1 MSIIEKAVN
10 WIIGIANDNT
20 HGYDQGSRWSPDY
33 DCSSLVISA
42 WKQAG
47 VNLTC
52 TYTGNMY
59 ANMVNKGFSDIT
71 SQVNL
76 ATGSGLARGD
86 VLLNVSSHT
95 AMYIGNGQIC
105 EATGNENGGITGGQT
120 GDQTSREI
128 CINSYRNY
136 PWNYVLRYVAEDG
149 GPRETQSGN
158 TTSTDQDT
166 YTVQAGDSLWAIAEK
181 VYGSGAYYTKLMTLN
196 GLTNSNIMV
205 GQVLKIKSNTQ
216 SVSQPAQSTSST
228 NDLPTLRKGSKGEP
242 VRALQAL
249 LILRG
254 QKLATYGTDGD
265 FGSETDIALR
275 AYQKLKG
282 LTVDGICGSDDWKTL
297 IEKE

>member
-86 VLLNVSSHT
+86 VLLNVASHT

-120 GDQTSREI
+120 GDQTGREI

-149 GPRETQSGN
+149 GSRETQSGN
-158 TTSTDQDT
+158 TTSTDEDT

-216 SVSQPAQSTSST
+216 SVSQPVQSTSST
-228 NDLPTLRKGSKGEP
+228 NDLPTLRTGSKGEP

-254 QKLATYGTDGD
+254 QKLATYGADGD
-265 FGSETDIALR
+265 FGSETEIALR
-275 AYQKLKG
+275 VYQKLKG

>member
-86 VLLNVSSHT
+86 VLLNVANHT
-95 AMYIGNGQIC
+95 AIYIGNGQIC

-120 GDQTSREI
+120 GDQTGREI

-149 GPRETQSGN
+149 GSRETQSGN
-158 TTSTDQDT
+158 TISTDEDT

-196 GLTNSNIMV
+196 GLTNANIMV

-216 SVSQPAQSTSST
+216 STSQPAQSTSST

-254 QKLATYGTDGD
+254 QKLATYGADGD

>member
-120 GDQTSREI
+120 GDQTGREI

-136 PWNYVLRYVAEDG
+136 PWNYVLRYVDEDG
-149 GPRETQSGN
+149 RQRETQSGN

-196 GLTNSNIMV
+196 GLTNANIMV
-205 GQVLKIKSNTQ
+205 GQVLKIKSSTQ

-265 FGSETDIALR
+265 FGSETEIALR

>member
-59 ANMVNKGFSDIT
+59 ANMINKGFSDIT

-86 VLLNVSSHT
+86 VLLNVANHT

-120 GDQTSREI
+120 GDQTGREI

-158 TTSTDQDT
+158 TTSTDNDI
-166 YTVQAGDSLWAIAEK
+166 YTVQAGDSLWSIAEK
-181 VYGSGAYYTKLMTLN
+181 VYGSGTYYTKLMTLN

-254 QKLATYGTDGD
+254 QKLATYGADGD
-265 FGSETDIALR
+265 FGSETEIALR

>member
-76 ATGSGLARGD
+76 ATGSGLMRGD
-86 VLLNVSSHT
+86 VLLNVASHT

-120 GDQTSREI
+120 GDQTGREI
-128 CINSYRNY
+128 CINSYRDY

-149 GPRETQSGN
+149 GSRETQSGN
-158 TTSTDQDT
+158 TISTDEDT

-196 GLTNSNIMV
+196 GLTNANIMV

-216 SVSQPAQSTSST
+216 SASQPVQSTPST

-254 QKLATYGTDGD
+254 QKLTTYGTDGD
-265 FGSETDIALR
+265 FGSETEIALR

>member
-10 WIIGIANDNT
+10 WIVGIANDNT

-76 ATGSGLARGD
+76 STGSGLVRGD
-86 VLLNVSSHT
+86 VLLNVVNHT

-105 EATGNENGGITGGQT
+105 EATGNEKGGITGGQT
-120 GDQTSREI
+120 GDQTGREI

-149 GPRETQSGN
+149 GSRETQSE
-158 TTSTDQDT
+158 TSNSSNGDT
-166 YTVQAGDSLWAIAEK
+166 YTVQAGDSLWSIAEK
-181 VYGSGAYYTKLMTLN
+181 VYGSGTHYTKLMTLN
-196 GLTNSNIMV
+196 GLTNANIMV

-216 SVSQPAQSTSST
+216 VSQPAQSTSNS
-228 NDLPTLRKGSKGEP
+228 NSSLPTLRKGSKGEP

-254 QKLATYGTDGD
+254 QKLTSYGADGD
-265 FGSETDIALR
+265 FGNETEIALR

-282 LTVDGICGSDDWKTL
+282 LTADGICGSDVWKTL

>member
-1 MSIIEKAVN
+1 MSIIENAVN
-10 WIIGIANDNT
+10 WIVGIANDDT

-76 ATGSGLARGD
+76 ATGSGIARGD
-86 VLLNVSSHT
+86 VLLNVASHT

-105 EATGNENGGITGGQT
+105 EATGNERGGITGGQT
-120 GDQTSREI
+120 GDQTGREI

-149 GPRETQSGN
+149 GSRETQSEN
-158 TTSTDQDT
+158 TASTDGDT
-166 YTVQAGDSLWAIAEK
+166 YIVQAGDSLWAIAEK
-181 VYGSGAYYTKLMTLN
+181 VYGSGSYYTKLMTLN
-196 GLTNSNIMV
+196 GLTNANIMV
-205 GQVLKIKSNTQ
+205 GQVLKIKSNTTIQ
-216 SVSQPAQSTSST
+216 SVQSTPST
-228 NDLPTLRKGSKGEP
+228 NSLPTLRKGSKGEP

-265 FGSETDIALR
+265 FGNETEIALR
-275 AYQKLKG
+275 AYQKTKG
-282 LTVDGICGSDDWKTL
+282 LTADGICGSDVWKTL

>member
-59 ANMVNKGFSDIT
+59 ANMMNKGFSDIT

-120 GDQTSREI
+120 GDQTGREI

-149 GPRETQSGN
+149 GPCETQSGS
-158 TTSTDQDT
+158 TTSTDNDT

-196 GLTNSNIMV
+196 GLTNANIMV

-216 SVSQPAQSTSST
+216 SVSQPAQSTSSA

-254 QKLATYGTDGD
+254 QKLATYGADGD
-265 FGSETDIALR
+265 FGSETEIALR

-282 LTVDGICGSDDWKTL
+282 LTVDGICGSDEWKTL

>member
-120 GDQTSREI
+120 GDQTGREI

-149 GPRETQSGN
+149 GSRETQSGN
-158 TTSTDQDT
+158 TTSTNEDT

-196 GLTNSNIMV
+196 GLTNANIMV

-216 SVSQPAQSTSST
+216 SASQPAQSTSST

-249 LILRG
+249 LLLRG
-254 QKLATYGTDGD
+254 QKLATYGADGD
-265 FGSETDIALR
+265 FGSETEIALR

>member
-120 GDQTSREI
+120 GDQTGREI

-136 PWNYVLRYVAEDG
+136 PWNYVLRYVAEDSG
-149 GPRETQSGN
+149 SRETQSGN
-158 TTSTDQDT
+158 TTSTDEDT

-181 VYGSGAYYTKLMTLN
+181 IYGSGAYYTKLMTLN

-254 QKLATYGTDGD
+254 QKLATYGADGD
-265 FGSETDIALR
+265 FGSETEIALR

-297 IEKE
+297 IGKE

>member
-1 MSIIEKAVN
+1 MSVIENAVS

-120 GDQTSREI
+120 GDQTGREI

-158 TTSTDQDT
+158 TTSTDNDT

-196 GLTNSNIMV
+196 GLTNANIMV

-216 SVSQPAQSTSST
+216 SVSQSAQSTSST

-254 QKLATYGTDGD
+254 QKLTTYGADGD
-265 FGSETDIALR
+265 FGSETEIALR
-275 AYQKLKG
+275 TYQKLKG

>member
-10 WIIGIANDNT
+10 WIISIANDNN

-76 ATGSGLARGD
+76 ATGSGLVRGD
-86 VLLNVSSHT
+86 VLLNVANHT

-120 GDQTSREI
+120 GDQTGREI

-149 GPRETQSGN
+149 GSRETQSGN
-158 TTSTDQDT
+158 ITSTDDT

-196 GLTNSNIMV
+196 GLTNANIMV

-216 SVSQPAQSTSST
+216 SVSQPAQSTSSI

-265 FGSETDIALR
+265 FGSETEIALR

>member
-1 MSIIEKAVN
+1 MSIIENAVN
-10 WIIGIANDNT
+10 WMVGIANDDT

-59 ANMVNKGFSDIT
+59 ANMVNKGFSDVT
-71 SQVNL
+71 SQINL
-76 ATGSGLARGD
+76 VTGSGLARGD
-86 VLLNVSSHT
+86 VLLNVANHT
-95 AMYIGNGQIC
+95 AIYIGNEQIC
-105 EATGNENGGITGGQT
+105 EATGNEKGGITGGQT
-120 GDQTSREI
+120 GDQTGREI

-149 GPRETQSGN
+149 GSRETQSKN
-158 TTSTDQDT
+158 TTSTDGDT

-181 VYGSGAYYTKLMTLN
+181 VYGFGSYYTKLMTLN
-196 GLTNSNIMV
+196 GLTNANIMV
-205 GQVLKIKSNTQ
+205 GQVLKIKSKSQ
-216 SVSQPAQSTSST
+216 STTPSAQSTSST
-228 NDLPTLRKGSKGEP
+228 NSLPTLRKGSKGEP

-254 QKLATYGTDGD
+254 QKLVSYGTDGD
-265 FGSETDIALR
+265 FGNETEIALR
-275 AYQKLKG
+275 AYQKMKG
-282 LTVDGICGSDDWKTL
+282 LTADGICGSDVWKTL

>member
-10 WIIGIANDNT
+10 WIISIANDNT

-120 GDQTSREI
+120 GDQTGREI

-136 PWNYVLRYVAEDG
+136 PWNYVLRYVAEDSG
-149 GPRETQSGN
+149 SRETQSGN
-158 TTSTDQDT
+158 ITSTNEDT

-181 VYGSGAYYTKLMTLN
+181 VYGSGAYYTKLMNLN

-254 QKLATYGTDGD
+254 QKLTAYGTDGD
-265 FGSETDIALR
+265 FGSETEIALR

>member
-120 GDQTSREI
+120 GDQTGREI

-136 PWNYVLRYVAEDG
+136 PWNYVLRYVAEDDG
-149 GPRETQSGN
+149 SRETQSGN
-158 TTSTDQDT
+158 TTSTNEDT
-166 YTVQAGDSLWAIAEK
+166 YTVQAGDSLWSIAEK
-181 VYGSGAYYTKLMTLN
+181 VYGSGTYYTKLMTLN
-196 GLTNSNIMV
+196 GLTNANIMV
-205 GQVLKIKSNTQ
+205 GQVLKIKSNAQ
-216 SVSQPAQSTSST
+216 SASQPAQSTSST

-254 QKLATYGTDGD
+254 QKLATYGADGD
-265 FGSETDIALR
+265 FGSETEIALR

>member
-10 WIIGIANDNT
+10 WIVGIANDNT

-76 ATGSGLARGD
+76 STGSGLVRGD
-86 VLLNVSSHT
+86 VLLNVVNHT

-105 EATGNENGGITGGQT
+105 EATGNEKGGITGGQT
-120 GDQTSREI
+120 GDQTGREI

-149 GPRETQSGN
+149 GSRETQSE
-158 TTSTDQDT
+158 TSNSSNGDT
-166 YTVQAGDSLWAIAEK
+166 YTVQAGDSLWSIAEK
-181 VYGSGAYYTKLMTLN
+181 VYGSGTHYTKLMTLN
-196 GLTNSNIMV
+196 GLTNANIMV

-216 SVSQPAQSTSST
+216 VSQSAQSTSNS
-228 NDLPTLRKGSKGEP
+228 NSSLPTLRKGSKGEP

-254 QKLATYGTDGD
+254 QKLTSYGADGD
-265 FGSETDIALR
+265 FGNETEIALR

-282 LTVDGICGSDDWKTL
+282 LTADGICGSDVWKTL

>member
-10 WIIGIANDNT
+10 WIISIANDNT

-120 GDQTSREI
+120 GDQTGREI

-136 PWNYVLRYVAEDG
+136 PWNYVLRYVAEDSG
-149 GPRETQSGN
+149 SRETQSEN
-158 TTSTDQDT
+158 TTSTDKDT

-181 VYGSGAYYTKLMTLN
+181 IYGSGAYYTKLMTLN

-205 GQVLKIKSNTQ
+205 GQVLKIKSNAQ
-216 SVSQPAQSTSST
+216 SASQPAQSTSST

-254 QKLATYGTDGD
+254 QKLATYGADGD
-265 FGSETDIALR
+265 FGSETEIALR

>member
-10 WIIGIANDNT
+10 WMIGIANDNT

-59 ANMVNKGFSDIT
+59 ANMVNKGFSDVT

-86 VLLNVSSHT
+86 VLLNVANHT

-105 EATGNENGGITGGQT
+105 EATGNEKGGITGGQT
-120 GDQTSREI
+120 GDQTGREI

-136 PWNYVLRYVAEDG
+136 PWNYVLRYVAEDSG
-149 GPRETQSGN
+149 SHETQEE
-158 TTSTDQDT
+158 TSNATDEDT
-166 YTVQAGDSLWAIAEK
+166 YVVQAGDSLWSIAEK
-181 VYGSGAYYTKLMTLN
+181 VYGSGTYYTKLMTLN
-196 GLTNSNIMV
+196 GLANANIMV
-205 GQVLKIKSNTQ
+205 GQVLKIKNKTQ
-216 SVSQPAQSTSST
+216 TVSQPAQSTSSSG
-228 NDLPTLRKGSKGEP
+228 LPTLRKGSKGEP

-265 FGSETDIALR
+265 FGNETEVALR

-282 LTVDGICGSDDWKTL
+282 LTADGICGSNVWQTL

>member
-120 GDQTSREI
+120 GDQTGREI

-136 PWNYVLRYVAEDG
+136 PWNYVLRYVAEDSG
-149 GPRETQSGN
+149 SRETQSGN

-181 VYGSGAYYTKLMTLN
+181 IYGSGAYYTKLMTLN

-228 NDLPTLRKGSKGEP
+228 NDLPILRKGSKGEP

-265 FGSETDIALR
+265 FGSETEIALR
-275 AYQKLKG
+275 AYQKMKG
-282 LTVDGICGSDDWKTL
+282 LTIDGICGSDDWKTL

>member
-1 MSIIEKAVN
+1 MSIIENAVS
-10 WIIGIANDNT
+10 WIVGIANDNT

-76 ATGSGLARGD
+76 VTGSGLARGD

-120 GDQTSREI
+120 GDQTGREI

-149 GPRETQSGN
+149 GSRETQSGN
-158 TTSTDQDT
+158 TTSADEDT

-216 SVSQPAQSTSST
+216 SISQPAQSTSST

-249 LILRG
+249 LTLRG
-254 QKLATYGTDGD
+254 QKLTTYGTDGD
-265 FGSETDIALR
+265 FGSETEIALR
-275 AYQKLKG
+275 TYQKLKG

>member
-10 WIIGIANDNT
+10 WIIGIANDDT

-47 VNLTC
+47 INLTC

-59 ANMVNKGFSDIT
+59 PNMVNKGFKDVT

-76 ATGSGLARGD
+76 ATGGGLVRGD

-95 AMYIGNGQIC
+95 AMYTGDGQIC
-105 EATGNENGGITGGQT
+105 EATGNERGGIIGGQT
-120 GDQTSREI
+120 GDQTGREI
-128 CINSYRNY
+128 CINNYRNY
-136 PWNYVLRYVAEDG
+136 PWNYVLRYVSENDG
-149 GPRETQSGN
+149 SCDTQSG
-158 TTSTDQDT
+158 TSNSLDGDT
-166 YTVQAGDSLWAIAEK
+166 YIVQAGDSLWAIAER
-181 VYGSGAYYTKLMTLN
+181 VYGSGAQYTKLMTLN
-196 GLTNSNIMV
+196 GLANTNIMV
-205 GQVLKIKSNTQ
+205 GQVLKIKSQ
-216 SVSQPAQSTSST
+216 SQSASQPAQSTSNT
-228 NDLPTLRKGSKGEP
+228 AGLPTLRKGSKGES

-254 QKLATYGTDGD
+254 QKLTAYGTDGD
-265 FGSETDIALR
+265 FGSETEIALR
-275 AYQKLKG
+275 GYQKLKG
-282 LTVDGICGSDDWKTL
+282 LTTDGICGSNVWKTL

>member
-1 MSIIEKAVN
+1 MSIIENAVN
-10 WIIGIANDNT
+10 WMVDIANDDT

-59 ANMVNKGFSDIT
+59 ANMVNKGFSDVT

-86 VLLNVSSHT
+86 VLLNVASHT

-105 EATGNENGGITGGQT
+105 EATGNESGGITGGQT
-120 GDQTSREI
+120 GDQTGREI

-149 GPRETQSGN
+149 GSRETQSEN
-158 TTSTDQDT
+158 TTSTDGDT

-181 VYGSGAYYTKLMTLN
+181 VYGSGTYYTKLMTLN
-196 GLTNSNIMV
+196 GLTNANIMV
-205 GQVLKIKSNTQ
+205 GQVLKIKDKTTIK
-216 SVSQPAQSTSST
+216 PALPTSSA
-228 NDLPTLRKGSKGEP
+228 NSLPTLRKGSKGEP

-249 LILRG
+249 LMLRG
-254 QKLATYGTDGD
+254 QKLVSYGTDGD
-265 FGSETDIALR
+265 FGNETEVALR
-275 AYQKLKG
+275 AYQKMKG
-282 LTVDGICGSDDWKTL
+282 LTADGICGSDVWKTL

>member
-1 MSIIEKAVN
+1 MSIIENAVN
-10 WIIGIANDNT
+10 WIVDIANDDT

-86 VLLNVSSHT
+86 VLLNVANHT

-105 EATGNENGGITGGQT
+105 EATGNEKGGITGGQT
-120 GDQTSREI
+120 GDQTGREI
-128 CINSYRNY
+128 CINTYRNY
-136 PWNYVLRYVAEDG
+136 PWNYVLRYVAEDDG
-149 GPRETQSGN
+149 SRETQSEN
-158 TTSTDQDT
+158 TTSTDGDI

-181 VYGSGAYYTKLMTLN
+181 VYGSGSYYTKLMTLN
-196 GLTNSNIMV
+196 GLTNANIMV
-205 GQVLKIKSNTQ
+205 GQVLKIKDKTTTK
-216 SVSQPAQSTSST
+216 PAQSTSST
-228 NDLPTLRKGSKGEP
+228 NSLPTLRKGSKGEP

-265 FGSETDIALR
+265 FGNETEVALR
-275 AYQKLKG
+275 AYQKMKG
-282 LTVDGICGSDDWKTL
+282 LTADGICGSDVWKTL

>member
-86 VLLNVSSHT
+86 VLLNVANHT

-120 GDQTSREI
+120 GDQTGREI

-149 GPRETQSGN
+149 GSRETQSEN
-158 TTSTDQDT
+158 TISANKDT

-196 GLTNSNIMV
+196 GLTSSNIMV

-242 VRALQAL
+242 VRALQTL

-254 QKLATYGTDGD
+254 QKLSTYGADGD
-265 FGSETDIALR
+265 FGSETEIALR

-282 LTVDGICGSDDWKTL
+282 LTIDGICGSDDWKTL

>member
-10 WIIGIANDNT
+10 WIIGIANDNA

-86 VLLNVSSHT
+86 VLLNVANHT

-105 EATGNENGGITGGQT
+105 EATGNEKGGITGGQT
-120 GDQTSREI
+120 GDQTGREI

-149 GPRETQSGN
+149 GSRETQSGS
-158 TTSTDQDT
+158 TTSTDNDT

-196 GLTNSNIMV
+196 GLTSSNIMV

-216 SVSQPAQSTSST
+216 SVSQPAQSTSIT

-254 QKLATYGTDGD
+254 QKLTTYGTDGD
-265 FGSETDIALR
+265 FGSETEIALR

>member
-59 ANMVNKGFSDIT
+59 ANMINKGFSDIT

-86 VLLNVSSHT
+86 VLLNVASHT

-105 EATGNENGGITGGQT
+105 EATGNENRGITGGQT
-120 GDQTSREI
+120 GDQTGREI

-136 PWNYVLRYVAEDG
+136 PWNYVLRYVAEDS

-158 TTSTDQDT
+158 TTSTDNDT
-166 YTVQAGDSLWAIAEK
+166 YTVQAGDSLWSIAEK
-181 VYGSGAYYTKLMTLN
+181 VYGSGTYYTKLMTLN

-249 LILRG
+249 LVLRG
-254 QKLATYGTDGD
+254 QKLATYGADGD
-265 FGSETDIALR
+265 FGSETEIALR

-282 LTVDGICGSDDWKTL
+282 LTVDGICGSDEWKTL

>member
-10 WIIGIANDNT
+10 WIVGIANDNT

-76 ATGSGLARGD
+76 STGSGLVRGD
-86 VLLNVSSHT
+86 VLLNVVNHT

-105 EATGNENGGITGGQT
+105 EATGNEKGGITGGQT
-120 GDQTSREI
+120 GDQTGREI

-149 GPRETQSGN
+149 GSRETQSE
-158 TTSTDQDT
+158 TSNSSNGDT
-166 YTVQAGDSLWAIAEK
+166 YTVQAGDSLWSIAEK
-181 VYGSGAYYTKLMTLN
+181 VYGSGTHYTKLMTLN
-196 GLTNSNIMV
+196 GLTNANIMV

-216 SVSQPAQSTSST
+216 VSQPAQSTSNS
-228 NDLPTLRKGSKGEP
+228 NSSLPILRKGGKGEP

-254 QKLATYGTDGD
+254 QKLTSYGADGD
-265 FGSETDIALR
+265 FGNETEIALR
-275 AYQKLKG
+275 TYQKLKG
-282 LTVDGICGSDDWKTL
+282 LPADGICGSDVWKTL

>member
-120 GDQTSREI
+120 GDQTGREI
-128 CINSYRNY
+128 CINSYRNH

-149 GPRETQSGN
+149 GSRETQSGN
-158 TTSTDQDT
+158 TTSTNEDT

-196 GLTNSNIMV
+196 GLTNANIMV

-216 SVSQPAQSTSST
+216 SASQPAQSTSST

-249 LILRG
+249 LLLRG
-254 QKLATYGTDGD
+254 QKLATYGADGD
-265 FGSETDIALR
+265 FGSETEIALR

>member
-10 WIIGIANDNT
+10 WIISIANDNT

-120 GDQTSREI
+120 GDQTGREI

-149 GPRETQSGN
+149 GSREIQSGN
-158 TTSTDQDT
+158 TTSTNEDT

-254 QKLATYGTDGD
+254 QKLTTYGTDGD
-265 FGSETDIALR
+265 FGSETEIALR
-275 AYQKLKG
+275 AYQKLKK

>member
-1 MSIIEKAVN
+1 MSIIENAVN
-10 WIIGIANDNT
+10 WMVGIANDDT

-71 SQVNL
+71 SQINL

-86 VLLNVSSHT
+86 VLLNVASHT

-120 GDQTSREI
+120 GDQTGREI

-149 GPRETQSGN
+149 GPRETQSEN
-158 TTSTDQDT
+158 TASTDGDT
-166 YTVQAGDSLWAIAEK
+166 YIVQAGDSLWAIAEK
-181 VYGSGAYYTKLMTLN
+181 VYGSGSYYTKLMTLN
-196 GLTNSNIMV
+196 GLTNANIMV
-205 GQVLKIKSNTQ
+205 GQVLKIKSNTTIQ
-216 SVSQPAQSTSST
+216 SVQSTLST
-228 NDLPTLRKGSKGEP
+228 NSLPTLRKGSKGEP

-265 FGSETDIALR
+265 FGNETEVALR
-275 AYQKLKG
+275 AYQKMKG
-282 LTVDGICGSDDWKTL
+282 LTADGICGSDVWKTL

>member
-120 GDQTSREI
+120 GDQTGREI

-149 GPRETQSGN
+149 GSRETQSEN
-158 TTSTDQDT
+158 TTSTDNDT

-205 GQVLKIKSNTQ
+205 GQVLKTKSNTQ
-216 SVSQPAQSTSST
+216 SASQPAQSISST
-228 NDLPTLRKGSKGEP
+228 NDLPILRKGSKGEP

-254 QKLATYGTDGD
+254 QKLTTYGTDGD
-265 FGSETDIALR
+265 FGSETEIALR
-275 AYQKLKG
+275 AYQKRKG
-282 LTVDGICGSDDWKTL
+282 LTIDGICGSDDWKTL

>member
-1 MSIIEKAVN
+1 MSIIENAVN
-10 WIIGIANDNT
+10 WIVGIANDDT

-86 VLLNVSSHT
+86 VLLNVASHT

-120 GDQTSREI
+120 GDQTGREI
-128 CINSYRNY
+128 CINTYRNY
-136 PWNYVLRYVAEDG
+136 PWNYVLRYVVEDG
-149 GPRETQSGN
+149 GSRETQSEN
-158 TTSTDQDT
+158 TTSTDGDT

-181 VYGSGAYYTKLMTLN
+181 VYGSGTYYTKLMALN
-196 GLTNSNIMV
+196 GLTNANIMV
-205 GQVLKIKSNTQ
+205 GQVLKIKDKTPTK
-216 SVSQPAQSTSST
+216 PAQSTSST
-228 NDLPTLRKGSKGEP
+228 NSLPTLRKGSKGEP

-265 FGSETDIALR
+265 FGNETEVALR
-275 AYQKLKG
+275 AYQKIKG
-282 LTVDGICGSDDWKTL
+282 LTADGICGSDVWKTL